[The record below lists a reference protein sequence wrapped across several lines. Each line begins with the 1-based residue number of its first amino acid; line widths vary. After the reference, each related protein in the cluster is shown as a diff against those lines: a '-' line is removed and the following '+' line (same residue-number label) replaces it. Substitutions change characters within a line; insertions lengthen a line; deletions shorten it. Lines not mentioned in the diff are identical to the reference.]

1 MTPLERAYA
10 VTSLLRKPSFHVVQ
24 KPLDYHF
31 RGTDIGVASPSD
43 GSIKYLKSTNWDM
56 NLSIL
61 SHGKHMPE
69 QTSGLRKMVVIIRD
83 LALLLIVC
91 FYNK

>member
-1 MTPLERAYA
+1 
-10 VTSLLRKPSFHVVQ
+10 
-24 KPLDYHF
+24 
-31 RGTDIGVASPSD
+31 
-43 GSIKYLKSTNWDM
+43 M

-83 LALLLIVC
+83 LALFRTFFLIINRLEMLRHKVSGIKMSGDGICRIECLLKVLVC
-91 FYNK
+91 GLESALGEQEWIRVM